1 MKEKQRAINT
11 EKKGMDERLVEQIAE
26 LERRLKEVEA
36 ENIVLRELAYQS
48 EQRYEQI
55 KQLMKENNEL
65 RRQLQQLPQS
75 EETSD
80 VYEEEK
86 PDSWFFHTL
95 RHENA
100 IVPIQSETKK
110 NEK

>member
-1 MKEKQRAINT
+1 MKEKQGTINT
-11 EKKGMDERLVEQIAE
+11 EKRGVDEQRLIEHIAE

-55 KQLMKENNEL
+55 KQLMKQNDEL
-65 RRQLQQLPQS
+65 RRQLQQRPQP
-75 EETSD
+75 EETGD
-80 VYEEEK
+80 AYKEER

-95 RHENA
+95 RQENA
-100 IVPIQSETKK
+100 IAPRPERSK
-110 NEK
+110 EK

>member
-1 MKEKQRAINT
+1 MKEKQGTINT
-11 EKKGMDERLVEQIAE
+11 EKRGMDERRLIERIAE

-55 KQLMKENNEL
+55 KQLMKENDEL
-65 RRQLQQLPQS
+65 RRQLQQLPQLEATGDVDK
-75 EETSD
+75 EER
-80 VYEEEK
+80 

-95 RHENA
+95 RQENA
-100 IVPIQSETKK
+100 IAPRPERSNKK
-110 NEK
+110 